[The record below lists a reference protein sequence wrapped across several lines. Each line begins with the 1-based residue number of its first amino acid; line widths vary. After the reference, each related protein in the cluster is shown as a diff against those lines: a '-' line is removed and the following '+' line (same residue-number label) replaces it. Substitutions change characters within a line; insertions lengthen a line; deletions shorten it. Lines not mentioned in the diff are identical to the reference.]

1 MHEFLPVYVE
11 RSELDRIVDI
21 INANIRV
28 VNEYIVDATWIN
40 SDFAEFAKF
49 AVAQTA
55 LTRHLLYRLGHVCVP
70 CRVFSDLYRA
80 WEDSDINITFNY
92 AYDIAYSVDNLG
104 IYNSCRSFLFAIPI
118 NAQTDK
124 ILEWSDFY
132 DNQDDID
139 KHIANELEHMGKLCN
154 LVWQSVSQQ
163 TDSER

>member
-11 RSELDRIVDI
+11 RSELNRIDDI
-21 INANIRV
+21 INTNIQV
-28 VNEYIVDATWIN
+28 VNKYIVGTTWID

-49 AVAQTA
+49 AVTQTA

-70 CRVFSDLYRA
+70 CRIFSNLYEA
-80 WEDSDINITFNY
+80 WDDSDSNISFNY
-92 AYDIAYSVDNLG
+92 AYDIAFSVDDHG
-104 IYNSCRSFLFAIPI
+104 VYNSCRSFLFAVPI

-139 KHIANELEHMGKLCN
+139 KHIANELKRMGELCN
-154 LVWQSVSQQ
+154 LVWQSVSRQANGK
-163 TDSER
+163 R